1 MINLPAVLRPSDG
14 GPALDEC
21 ATAQDVSVSGFT
33 LETQAELSRDE
44 AFLFMLE
51 LPDGGRVSGAGRVTS
66 VKKGAFAARV
76 EIKVT
81 RISWRDKRLLARAL
95 DPDVVDWSKVMG
107 LAIKAIFAL
116 TVITAARKL
125 RYPRPDVRAGAGQR
139 APTVIALRL
148 MGWSLLALLRR
159 DRR

>member
-125 RYPRPDVRAGAGQR
+125 FQRQDMLALAGQL
-139 APTVIALRL
+139 APKFIALLL
-148 MGWSLLALLRR
+148 MGWSLLGLMRR